1 MTATTPSLSE
11 RNGADGSADDGGRR
25 GGRGV
30 TLAVSFDGI
39 HAVCLGKE
47 LALLLVLMGIV
58 MAINDEADAIGAELV
73 YGGLWGEHGSP
84 QEGRR
89 LDLLALATTYG
100 NREAALA
107 SVWAYATTPPVRPIS
122 FLLCGVR
129 ISALTSGLSRFQ
141 YFSPSSAS
149 CCAGC
154 CISGESSAWSMERLA
169 RL

>member
-1 MTATTPSLSE
+1 LVSVTK
-11 RNGADGSADDGGRR
+11 DDGDDAFAFPNATAPTAAPTTVAAAAAAAYNAGD
-25 GGRGV
+25 
-30 TLAVSFDGI
+30 VSFDGI

-129 ISALTSGLSRFQ
+129 IKRTYLQAFSVSIFFSFLSFVLRRVL
-141 YFSPSSAS
+141 Y
-149 CCAGC
+149 
-154 CISGESSAWSMERLA
+154 
-169 RL
+169 